1 MRAIVATL
9 LLLAAAPA
17 QAKNVQLPPN
27 VTLKPGNKS
36 GDYIDTVSQE
46 VRGAAFAKL
55 KLCVA
60 ENVSNSPTSIRGG
73 TDVPFQ
79 FRSNHEATTTVVG
92 GGETFKYQDE
102 GLGTL
107 IAIGT
112 ADGGPSALGLS
123 RQVIRFEVKA
133 VAGADRTV
141 LRFANITRA
150 TADTGAA
157 TNSGFTPVGAWKGA
171 KPLAV
176 VEALQALGSRLDSCL
191 Q

>member
-1 MRAIVATL
+1 MRAIFATL
-9 LLLAAAPA
+9 LLLAATSVL
-17 QAKNVQLPPN
+17 AKNVQLPSN
-27 VTLKPGNKS
+27 VTLKPGNRS
-36 GDYIDTVSQE
+36 GDYIDTVSHE

-79 FRSNHEATTTVVG
+79 FQSNNVATTTVVG

-102 GLGTL
+102 SLGTL

-112 ADGGPSALGLS
+112 TDGGPSALGLS
-123 RQVIRFEVKA
+123 REVIRFEVKA
-133 VAGADRTV
+133 VADADRTV

-150 TADTGAA
+150 TADTGSV
-157 TNSGFTPVGAWKGA
+157 TNAGFIPVGAWRGA

-176 VEALQALGSRLDSCL
+176 IETLQALGSRLDSCL